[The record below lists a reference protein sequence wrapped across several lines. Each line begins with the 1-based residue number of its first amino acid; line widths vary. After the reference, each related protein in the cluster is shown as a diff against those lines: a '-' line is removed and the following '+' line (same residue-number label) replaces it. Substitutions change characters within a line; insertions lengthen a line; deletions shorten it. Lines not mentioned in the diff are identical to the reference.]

1 MLCDAKRTELWGI
14 LLVMAEWLY
23 FLLPPRDDFA
33 ATMTPEEDEAFVDH
47 FSYMEK
53 LLAEGVLVL
62 AGPTLGPANTGV
74 CIFEA
79 EDGEA
84 ARKIM
89 EADPPVARGLVRGQL
104 RPFKVMQLRGR
115 ESDVPSDP

>member
-1 MLCDAKRTELWGI
+1 
-14 LLVMAEWLY
+14 MADWLY

-33 ATMTPEEDEAFVDH
+33 ATMSPEEQSAFDDH
-47 FSYMEK
+47 FTYMEK
-53 LLAEGVLVL
+53 LLAEGILVL

-84 ARKIM
+84 ARAIM
-89 EADPPVARGLVRGQL
+89 DADPPIAQGLVRGQL
-104 RPFKVMQLRGR
+104 RPFNVVHMRGR
-115 ESDVPSDP
+115 DPDVPSPP